1 MPSSLIFITGAIGFI
16 GSVTT
21 REAFVLMSDFT
32 HESSFSGKLNGVYY
46 VLHMASPIAAPGP
59 DATNKETYFKP
70 AANGTIAILKA
81 AAKIPSINK
90 VIVTSSILALVPMS
104 GVPNGETLH
113 DFSTAMNMYHPS
125 KIVANNAS
133 WKFKKTASSAF
144 LLSVHILDVA
154 EAHIRTLDDKVA
166 NGSKYILTA
175 GKHTWIDVVA
185 LLKK

>member
-1 MPSSLIFITGAIGFI
+1 
-16 GSVTT
+16 
-21 REAFVLMSDFT
+21 MSDFT

-133 WKFKKTASSAF
+133 WKFKKTASSALF
-144 LLSVHILDVA
+144 LVTIHHSFV
-154 EAHIRTLDDKVA
+154 
-166 NGSKYILTA
+166 Y
-175 GKHTWIDVVA
+175 
-185 LLKK
+185 